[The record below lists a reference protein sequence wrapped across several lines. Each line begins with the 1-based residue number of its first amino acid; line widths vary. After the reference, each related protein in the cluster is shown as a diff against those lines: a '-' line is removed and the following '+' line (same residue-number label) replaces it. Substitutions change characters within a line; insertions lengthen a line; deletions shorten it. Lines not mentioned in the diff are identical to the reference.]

1 MQPPLPELL
10 ERIADLLERA
20 RGYLELEEW
29 AEALGALIEA
39 KRLRDEVEEQVIRAA
54 QAAGVTDT
62 EVARRLGVTQ
72 SAISKRRAR
81 TGRRRWRRES
91 R

>member
-10 ERIADLLERA
+10 ERIAEQLERA
-20 RGYLELEEW
+20 RDYLDLEEW
-29 AEALGALIEA
+29 AMTLAALTEA
-39 KRLRDEVEEQVIRAA
+39 KRLRDEVEEQVIRIA

-62 EVARRLGVTQ
+62 EIARRLGLTQ

-81 TGRRRWRRES
+81 TGRRRWRRGS